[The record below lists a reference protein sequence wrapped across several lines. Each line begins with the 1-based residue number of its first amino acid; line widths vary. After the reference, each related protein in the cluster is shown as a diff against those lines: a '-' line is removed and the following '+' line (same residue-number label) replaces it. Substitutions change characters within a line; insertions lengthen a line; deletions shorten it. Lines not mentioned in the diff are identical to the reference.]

1 MAQSLKLYSYEIGG
15 TPLAYLDSHNESDL
29 SGNTP
34 FIVATGMTDSNY
46 TDVTSDAISIIA
58 KYGEMFTEDYQHK
71 QKLMRLFHYE
81 KGWDNLTHVEKDL
94 VIDYYAN
101 PQINPTGDTQS
112 MQVIIHLMTQHG
124 MSQDD
129 AIDKLVDT
137 WHTYWTHVVEEAP
150 ARWKKAVKVTVK
162 YLSFVD
168 ASDLMNTIE
177 NLVSYYLDSG
187 RLGLGYGD
195 SKDGILNYI
204 TSTHGFAGTGL
215 EYNVYDLKKGD
226 WNELEDALVNIFV
239 DKQVWDR
246 ITELQIPLW

>member
-1 MAQSLKLYSYEIGG
+1 MASLKLYSYAIGG
-15 TPLAYLDSHNESDL
+15 TPIAYLDSWRESDL
-29 SGNTP
+29 NGNEP
-34 FIVATGMTDSNY
+34 FIVATGMTNSDY
-46 TDVTSDAISIIA
+46 TDVSSDAIDILH
-58 KYGEMFTEDYQHK
+58 KYGETFCEDYQHK

-101 PQINPTGDTQS
+101 PQVNPTGDTQS
-112 MQVIIHLMTQHG
+112 MQVITHLMMVHG

-137 WHTYWTHVVEEAP
+137 WHNYWSHVVEEAP
-150 ARWKKAVKVTVK
+150 ARWKNAVKVSVK

-168 ASDLMNTIE
+168 ASDLLNTIE
-177 NLVSYYLDSG
+177 NLVSYYLNSG

-204 TSTHGFAGTGL
+204 TSTYGFSGTGL
-215 EYNVYDLKKGD
+215 EYNIYTLKKGT
-226 WNELEDALVNIFV
+226 WVSFEDELVNIFV